1 MRVGLPHFGQSVLFE
16 VSISF
21 LRSAVFA
28 ILAIIYLLAK
38 ILPQAAGLDE
48 MNPDK
53 NSGVVSK
60 GWESVLAALDF
71 T

>member
-1 MRVGLPHFGQSVLFE
+1 

-48 MNPDK
+48 IRIPSK

-60 GWESVLAALDF
+60 GWEFVLAAFDF